1 MIPNL
6 QFLSLNLWFDED
18 CGFFQLP
25 ATVLKVQ
32 LPLFNLPEISVCTLY
47 HDFRTKCTSKVWPFV
62 QKNSEPFFLKSCK
75 LTVAFAVFDPPK
87 GEGCCTF
94 TEMTGWLFMENR
106 YSDILFVYIRDQI
119 TSNIHIN
126 QVWITCSV
134 PVMWCLWF
142 LVTEHIVEVNSIRLM
157 VKDCAMNLPF
167 LFIFALQAICS

>member
-1 MIPNL
+1 MRTVVAVSCLPQCSQFSYHYVNL
-6 QFLSLNLWFDED
+6 SEM
-18 CGFFQLP
+18 
-25 ATVLKVQ
+25 
-32 LPLFNLPEISVCTLY
+32 SVCTLY

-62 QKNSEPFFLKSCK
+62 QFFFWAFFFEK
-75 LTVAFAVFDPPK
+75 LTVAFAVFDTPK

-106 YSDILFVYIRDQI
+106 YSDILFVYIRAQI

-126 QVWITCSV
+126 QVWITCFV

-142 LVTEHIVEVNSIRLM
+142 LVTEHIVEVNSIKLM

-167 LFIFALQAICS
+167 LFIFALQAFCC